1 MVLRTVGR
9 STAITIYFS
18 TYSFEKKLNKY
29 YFFSS
34 SVCLP
39 LTSVGHSLCPP
50 FSDNQS
56 FKSNSSSSIIV
67 WQISPQTMAASI
79 VNSGRAIPGS
89 NSKFKEEIQHA
100 TVEDLKRTATL
111 VVADE
116 TADSGVF
123 DSAIE
128 EKIPRFE
135 MKEIKLGR
143 ILGRGGFCT
152 VMEIEK
158 VKIEGIETNSS
169 RFRLRK
175 RSSFGSSD
183 RGDDLEWKSV
193 ESQSNKHFEH
203 RDEPLSRKTLAH
215 LSRKKSRKKRGY
227 FAFKQVTLE
236 LASLNKVNYLKGLV
250 DLSTEAKLLAALDHE
265 NIIRLCGV
273 SLEGFSDF
281 IIIERLQETLSGR
294 LKTWMKTDRQ
304 CKGITGVFTGSK
316 MKKVAL
322 DRDRLRTAYSIATG
336 LDYLHSR
343 NVIFRDLVRLSFV
356 SCITFFAG
364 SPYS

>member
-1 MVLRTVGR
+1 
-9 STAITIYFS
+9 
-18 TYSFEKKLNKY
+18 
-29 YFFSS
+29 
-34 SVCLP
+34 
-39 LTSVGHSLCPP
+39 
-50 FSDNQS
+50 
-56 FKSNSSSSIIV
+56 
-67 WQISPQTMAASI
+67 MAAL
-79 VNSGRAIPGS
+79 VVKPGRAVPGS
-89 NSKFKEEIQHA
+89 NSDFKEEIQYA

-123 DSAIE
+123 DSALE

-135 MKEIKLGR
+135 KKEIRLGR

-152 VMEIEK
+152 VTEIEK
-158 VKIEGIETNSS
+158 VKIGGVETQSS
-169 RFRLRK
+169 RFWLASRK
-175 RSSFGSSD
+175 SRSSLASSD
-183 RGDDLEWKSV
+183 IGDDLEWKSV
-193 ESQSNKHFEH
+193 GSESRRDFEQQH
-203 RDEPLSRKTLAH
+203 EPLSRKALAH
-215 LSRKKSRKKRGY
+215 LSRKKSRKKGRI
-227 FAFKQVTLE
+227 FAFKQVSLE

-304 CKGITGVFTGSK
+304 CRGITGVFTGSK
-316 MKKVAL
+316 MKRVAL
-322 DRDRLRTAYSIATG
+322 DRDRLRTSYSIATG

-343 NVIFRDLVRLSFV
+343 NVIFRDLVRFFV
-356 SCITFFAG
+356 
-364 SPYS
+364 